1 MATGQQHGSDVTY
14 AGWVFKEGSLVKSW
28 KKRFLVVKRAELAYY
43 KNTEQENK
51 AQLLGAMTVARIEK
65 VPDIT
70 NGLLLFSVEGRQLK
84 LFTDTQKECD
94 KCFQAIAQYAS
105 EQKRGGSDRSAVTPL
120 HDFGASPDSIKHV
133 GWLEKEG
140 QHFKTWKKRYF
151 VLEENVLSYTAQ
163 IGSASLGKAR
173 VIAARRDLTRPNTLV
188 IMMEGGRELKI
199 GGKTEA
205 EIHEWHK
212 ALRKGIMKYG
222 GHRSPAHGGG
232 RMSSPGM
239 GPPGVNSPAY
249 QHSLQTPQRSPL
261 PPPYAASPNVPQSPA
276 GGYNNYA
283 HQQPP
288 PAYAHVSHSPVN
300 RGHEQ
305 EHSPL
310 FGSLPEDN
318 AVQHSSDASPFTEEQ
333 ARKVAE
339 RQNRGQHMSFQRHI
353 ILEPTLNN
361 GSSFIE
367 CEPEQDEKP
376 AAKPWSPKAPGTNT
390 IMQMRLE
397 DKLLLEELEEERQE
411 ALAKERA
418 LLSAATQQKKRQPD
432 DEATASGPCAPC
444 CIVM

>member
-1 MATGQQHGSDVTY
+1 MAAERGSDVTY

-51 AQLLGAMTVARIEK
+51 AQLLGAMTVARIER

-84 LFTDTQKECD
+84 LFTDTHKECD

-105 EQKRGGSDRSAVTPL
+105 EQKRTGAGGGGSDCSAVTPL
-120 HDFGASPDSIKHV
+120 QDLNASADSIKHV

-188 IMMEGGRELKI
+188 VMMEGGRELKI
-199 GGKTEA
+199 GGKTES

-212 ALRKGIMKYG
+212 ALRKGIMKHG
-222 GHRSPAHGGG
+222 GHRSPTHGSAG
-232 RMSSPGM
+232 MSSPM
-239 GPPGVNSPAY
+239 LAPPNSY
-249 QHSLQTPQRSPL
+249 NQQTSQRSP
-261 PPPYAASPNVPQSPA
+261 PAYAVSPNVSRSPA
-276 GGYNNYA
+276 GGGDNNYA
-283 HQQPP
+283 QRQPP
-288 PAYAHVSHSPVN
+288 PAYTAHVG
-300 RGHEQ
+300 REQ

-310 FGSLPEDN
+310 FGSLPESEQN
-318 AVQHSSDASPFTEEQ
+318 FSSSDPSPSPFTPEQ
-333 ARKVAE
+333 ARNIAE
-339 RQNRGQHMSFQRHI
+339 RQNRDQHMSFRRHI
-353 ILEPTLNN
+353 ILEPTVNDV
-361 GSSFIE
+361 SSFIE
-367 CEPEQDEKP
+367 CEPEKDEAP
-376 AAKPWSPKAPGTNT
+376 ASVKPWSPKAPGTNT

-411 ALAKERA
+411 ALLKDKA
-418 LLSAATQQKKRQPD
+418 LLGASVQQQKTKKK
-432 DEATASGPCAPC
+432 DEPAVSAPCC

>member
-163 IGSASLGKAR
+163 IGSPSLGKAR
-173 VIAARRDLTRPNTLV
+173 VIAARRDITRPNTLV
-188 IMMEGGRELKI
+188 VMMEGGRELKI

-232 RMSSPGM
+232 RMSSPM
-239 GPPGVNSPAY
+239 LTPGSSPAY
-249 QHSLQTPQRSPL
+249 KQQTPQRSP
-261 PPPYAASPNVPQSPA
+261 PAYTASPNVLRSPA

-283 HQQPP
+283 QQLP
-288 PAYAHVSHSPVN
+288 PAYSHVTRSPAN

-318 AVQHSSDASPFTEEQ
+318 EVQHSSDPSPFTAEQ

-339 RQNRGQHMSFQRHI
+339 RQNRDQHMSFRRHI

-411 ALAKERA
+411 ALAKEKA
-418 LLSAATQQKKRQPD
+418 LLAAATEQKKQN
-432 DEATASGPCAPC
+432 EGATSGPCAPC